1 MSKVLNFHKT
11 GSSPLEFR
19 SKAANAEIDIFG
31 PIGDSWFEDS
41 VTLKGFREEM
51 KKLPENTKNI
61 TVNIN
66 SPGGDVFT
74 GIAIYNLLKQHPAK
88 ITVKV
93 QALAASIASIIAL
106 AGDEVEM
113 AEGSLFMIH
122 LPMTFGFGNRK
133 EFDSTID
140 RLLDVEEQL
149 ISIYVKKTK
158 KTRAEI
164 KSMLEKETWL
174 DSAEAVEQGFADKNQ
189 EEAMPIA
196 ASVLS
201 KATWLNKIPAG
212 IKTRDMAARKEA
224 TDLKNRIK
232 TFIARK

>member
-1 MSKVLNFHKT
+1 MSKILNFHKT
-11 GSSPLEFR
+11 SASPLSFR
-19 SKAANAEIDIFG
+19 AKAGKAEIDIFG

-41 VTLKGFREEM
+41 VTLKGFRDEM
-51 KKLPENTKNI
+51 KKLPENTKEI
-61 TVNIN
+61 IVNIN
-66 SPGGDVFT
+66 SPGGDVFQ

-113 AEGSLFMIH
+113 AEGSLFMVH

-133 EFDSTID
+133 EFDNTID

-149 ISIYVKKTK
+149 ISIYAKKTK
-158 KTRAEI
+158 KTRSEI
-164 KSMLEKETWL
+164 KDMLEKETWM
-174 DSAEAVEQGFADKNQ
+174 DSAEAVEHGFADRNQ

-196 ASVLS
+196 ASVLT
-201 KATWLNKIPAG
+201 KATWLHKVPAN
-212 IKTRDMAARKEA
+212 IRTRDVAAKKEI
-224 TDLKNRIK
+224 TNLQNRIE